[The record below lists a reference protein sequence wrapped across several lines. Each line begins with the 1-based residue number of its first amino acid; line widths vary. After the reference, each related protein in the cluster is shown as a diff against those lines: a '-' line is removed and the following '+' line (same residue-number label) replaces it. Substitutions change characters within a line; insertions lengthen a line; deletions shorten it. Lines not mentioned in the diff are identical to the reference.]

1 MNDWSVGCARGGP
14 HPRVT
19 KTGAKKCRPHKNDV
33 IASNTIDV
41 RRCNFRCA
49 HRTQAIERSAAAG
62 MRFEL
67 RFAIRGDAW
76 AVAKFSLVAR

>member
-1 MNDWSVGCARGGP
+1 MATRAWWAASSRDENRRKEVQ
-14 HPRVT
+14 
-19 KTGAKKCRPHKNDV
+19 PHKNDL